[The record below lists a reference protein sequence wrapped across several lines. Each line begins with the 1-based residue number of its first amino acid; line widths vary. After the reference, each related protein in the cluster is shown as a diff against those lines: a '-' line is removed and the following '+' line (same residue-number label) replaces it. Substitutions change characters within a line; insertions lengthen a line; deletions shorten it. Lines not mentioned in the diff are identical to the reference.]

1 MRVNR
6 CLIKPKSSC
15 TAEEPIGKMKRQ
27 PTEWEKIFANDSTN
41 KGLITKIYKQFMWFK
56 WDFPAA
62 QMVKYLPAIQE
73 TRIGSLGWEDSLEK
87 VMAIHSSILAWRIPW
102 TEEIGRLQSIGSQ
115 RVGHD

>member
-1 MRVNR
+1 
-6 CLIKPKSSC
+6 
-15 TAEEPIGKMKRQ
+15 MKRQ

-56 WDFPAA
+56 WDFPVA
-62 QMVKYLPAIQE
+62 QTVKCLPAIQE

-102 TEEIGRLQSIGSQ
+102 TEDIGRLQPMGSL
-115 RVGHD
+115 RVGYN

>member
-15 TAEEPIGKMKRQ
+15 TAEETIGKMKRQ

-56 WDFPAA
+56 WDFPVA
-62 QMVKYLPAIQE
+62 QTVKYLPAIQE

-102 TEEIGRLQSIGSQ
+102 TEDIGRLQPMGSL
-115 RVGHD
+115 RVGYN